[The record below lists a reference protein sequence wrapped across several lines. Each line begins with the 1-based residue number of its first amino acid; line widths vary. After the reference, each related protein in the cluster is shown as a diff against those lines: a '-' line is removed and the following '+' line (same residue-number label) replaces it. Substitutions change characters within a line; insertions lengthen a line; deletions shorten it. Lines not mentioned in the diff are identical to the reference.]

1 MSNDLKPL
9 VLRLRENAPQIWGVA
24 LFVWLVALC
33 VLPDPRPLGA
43 PEWSVRAVQSAAG
56 ISEPTARAAATFVL
70 RAVGVGMI
78 GVLAAMALQ
87 QVEVRHAAPVLLVAT
102 PIAALGAKWINFG
115 YFPVMPQLQFI
126 LLLAIFGALAGL
138 ALRRSRAAAISLVV
152 LSVAL
157 VAWGASTGVP
167 DDLYQAARV
176 TGLYV
181 LEDTEDLPQ
190 GDAAF
195 SRMLEAAFAYAE
207 DNSHGTDP
215 ILTNKAAILALGVI
229 LGDDQVVRV
238 GQRELKPGGKEQ
250 RVALRR
256 RVTIHGRGDLPQH
269 FWVSAALTVLSDEKR
284 ALTVGITKEMKDST
298 PGGSGFSFVDM
309 VANKAGIRFAA
320 VATRNAESARAMQMR
335 IKQGSTKD
343 DFVPSIHDLPESLSG
358 DVLQSAF
365 GGLGGAATR
374 RLFGEIDRRINACE
388 GLQ

>member
-1 MSNDLKPL
+1 
-9 VLRLRENAPQIWGVA
+9 
-24 LFVWLVALC
+24 
-33 VLPDPRPLGA
+33 
-43 PEWSVRAVQSAAG
+43 
-56 ISEPTARAAATFVL
+56 
-70 RAVGVGMI
+70 MI

-87 QVEVRHAAPVLLVAT
+87 QVGLRHAAPAILVAT
-102 PIAALGAKWINFG
+102 PVLALGAKWINFG

-126 LLLAIFGALAGL
+126 VVVAIFGALAGL
-138 ALRRSRAAAISLVV
+138 ALRRSRAAAISLMV

-167 DDLYQAARV
+167 DDLYEVARM

-195 SRMLEAAFAYAE
+195 SRMLEVAFAYAE

-229 LGDDQVVRV
+229 LGDDRVAQVGR
-238 GQRELKPGGKEQ
+238 RKLEPGGKEQ
-250 RVALRR
+250 RAALRR

-284 ALTVGITKEMKDST
+284 ALTVGITKEMRDST
-298 PGGSGFSFVDM
+298 SGGSGFSFVDM

-335 IKQGSTKD
+335 IKQESTKD
-343 DFVPSIHDLPESLSG
+343 DFVPSIHDLPEGLSG
-358 DVLQSAF
+358 DVFQSAY
-365 GGLGGAATR
+365 GGLGGKETR
-374 RLFGEIDRRINACE
+374 RLFAEIDRRVNACR